1 MILRFSQSPVG
12 STQPDGMEGEEETQ
26 KSFKAVDFFAISIQ
40 CLVRKDEVN
49 GNTEAIAP
57 VRQQWVYRAR
67 GVNMFER
74 IVAIGLAVGF
84 AVTPVLPARAGTV
97 LERIQKTG
105 SITAGTRKD
114 AAPFG
119 YVNEQGKWVGYSLD
133 ILELIRRE
141 AESQLG
147 RPVKLNLVEVT
158 PQNRFAKIKDGT
170 IDIECAST
178 TFTWEREKDVDF
190 TVSYFASGTKVLVA
204 KDSGLGTLESLAGIK
219 VGVIPRTTN
228 EQVIK
233 LQQPAAQL
241 VPIADRRQG
250 LQQLEAGEID
260 AFASDGIVLEGLLR
274 DAQNPQD
281 WAVLPEYPYQY
292 ESYACMLPQDESAWR
307 GLVNYALVKFMEGV
321 VSDRRAAV
329 SIYEKWFGEEVGV
342 TPYSREAIN
351 EYFQGI
357 VDSYE
362 WIPIADH

>member
-12 STQPDGMEGEEETQ
+12 STQPNGMEGEEETK